1 MRIRSEVLSSGL
13 PLHSI
18 RMGIFMRMAIFSV
31 VIMTMCAEVSFVRNI
46 SQLKLPCP
54 GPGGETGPD
63 RPGDG
68 VLQISLQS

>member
-1 MRIRSEVLSSGL
+1 MRI
-13 PLHSI
+13 
-18 RMGIFMRMAIFSV
+18 AIFSV

-54 GPGGETGPD
+54 GPGGETGSD
-63 RPGDG
+63 RAGDG